1 VPQELAARTML
12 LLVIW
17 LLLLI
22 VVYGYLHY
30 RLGEN
35 KFTDYDLARV

>member
-1 VPQELAARTML
+1 MPKDLATRAMF
-12 LLVIW
+12 LLVIL

-30 RLGEN
+30 RLGEGM
-35 KFTDYDLARV
+35 